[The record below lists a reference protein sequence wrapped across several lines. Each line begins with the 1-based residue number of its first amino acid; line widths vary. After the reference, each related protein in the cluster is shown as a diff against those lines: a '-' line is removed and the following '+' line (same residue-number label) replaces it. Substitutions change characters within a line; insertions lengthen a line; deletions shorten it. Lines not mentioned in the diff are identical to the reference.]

1 VLRDAAA
8 DIAGRSGFDMNVD
21 TKTPVLWGVGGAILA
36 STCCVA
42 PVVMALLGI
51 GSATFLVAWLSLRPL
66 FLAVAA
72 LFLIGGLVLMGRR
85 TACARTPSPR
95 RLWMAP
101 LIMALCFLG
110 GYNLLNSVVAPRLY
124 QPLVARDQRAVMVG
138 GVVIGAAGQ
147 IVPLHQANVH
157 IYMNCSGC
165 AATLRL
171 KLLGLYGVHAASV
184 DWQHGVAQILFD
196 PTRTTAHGL
205 IASIPNQWYYA
216 PRMQGMQSL
225 SNVTLAAATQ
235 VQTPQVAA
243 SGTALIV
250 IAGLF
255 VLTGDAARRRR
266 GGLGRAG
273 ARGPATA
280 LAS

>member
-1 VLRDAAA
+1 
-8 DIAGRSGFDMNVD
+8 MNVNA
-21 TKTPVLWGVGGAILA
+21 KTPVLWGVGGAVLA
-36 STCCVA
+36 SACCVA

-51 GSATFLVAWLSLRPL
+51 GSAAFLVAWLSLRPL

-85 TACARTPSPR
+85 AACARTPSMR

-101 LIMALCFLG
+101 LIMAICFLG

-124 QPLVARDQRAVMVG
+124 QPLVARDQRAITAG

-147 IVPLHQANVH
+147 IVPLRQANIHV
-157 IYMNCSGC
+157 YMNCSGC

-171 KLLGLYGVHAASV
+171 KLLGLHGVHAASV
-184 DWQHGVAQILFD
+184 DWQHGVAQILYD
-196 PTRTTAHGL
+196 PTRTTARGL

-225 SNVTLAAATQ
+225 SNATLAAATQ

-243 SGTALIV
+243 AGTALIV
-250 IAGLF
+250 IVGLF

-266 GGLGRAG
+266 GGLGLHWA
-273 ARGPATA
+273 
-280 LAS
+280 